1 MLRFLMLSQTSNCLR
16 NSCIC
21 ALYLNFLI
29 ERNRKKGLMLVAVL
43 LLYARS
49 LTISLSLQ
57 YMSGFGNEFASE
69 DPHYKGALPV
79 GQNSPQKCPFGL
91 YAEQLSGSAFTAPR
105 GENRRSWLY
114 RLRPSVLHQPFKP
127 FPSPK
132 VIELRKPYSGI
143 LRPQRIAILH
153 FKQKSSIRKKLT
165 RLKNILKSYIIKGG
179 CFKHDPLKTIILEN
193 VLE

>member
-1 MLRFLMLSQTSNCLR
+1 MHAALLVRTQPSYCSLLRDVGKPRVS
-16 NSCIC
+16 
-21 ALYLNFLI
+21 ALYIWTSSLKETEKLFD
-29 ERNRKKGLMLVAVL
+29 
-43 LLYARS
+43 ARRCAIIVC
-49 LTISLSLQ
+49 TQPYNLSLQ

-69 DPHYKGALPV
+69 EPRYKGALPV

-132 VIELRKPYSGI
+132 VIELWKPSSGI
-143 LRPQRIAILH
+143 QRSQRIAKLH
-153 FKQKSSIRKKLT
+153 FKQKKLLYV
-165 RLKNILKSYIIKGG
+165 RS
-179 CFKHDPLKTIILEN
+179 
-193 VLE
+193 